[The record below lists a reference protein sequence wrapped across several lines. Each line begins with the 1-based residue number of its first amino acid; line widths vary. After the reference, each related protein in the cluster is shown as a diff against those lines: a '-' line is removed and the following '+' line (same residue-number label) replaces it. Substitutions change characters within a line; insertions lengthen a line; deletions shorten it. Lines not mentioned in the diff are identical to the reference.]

1 MLNLSPGIVVRRTLA
16 TRTEKKN
23 ILKISKNGSHA
34 YREEEEGMVLVDR
47 KSMNESV
54 DDLMPNTVEEASRRR
69 SNPQDELQRILAY
82 TAQVRINKVAK
93 ALPSLTSHRVLRA
106 HAWCALLTR

>member
-1 MLNLSPGIVVRRTLA
+1 M
-16 TRTEKKN
+16 E
-23 ILKISKNGSHA
+23 
-34 YREEEEGMVLVDR
+34 LVDR

-93 ALPSLTSHRVLRA
+93 ALPSLTLHRVLRA
-106 HAWCALLTR
+106 DAWCALLAR

>member
-1 MLNLSPGIVVRRTLA
+1 MLNLSSGFHPTQ
-16 TRTEKKN
+16 KKTFLN
-23 ILKISKNGSHA
+23 LRKRHPRLH
-34 YREEEEGMVLVDR
+34 REEKEGMELADR

-54 DDLMPNTVEEASRRR
+54 DDLMPNTVEDASRRR

-82 TAQVRINKVAK
+82 TAQVRINKAAK

>member
-1 MLNLSPGIVVRRTLA
+1 MCGNPRRKYNEVTIQ
-16 TRTEKKN
+16 EKKYFES
-23 ILKISKNGSHA
+23 LRK
-34 YREEEEGMVLVDR
+34 RQPRLQRPRMELVDR

-93 ALPSLTSHRVLRA
+93 ALPSLASLRA